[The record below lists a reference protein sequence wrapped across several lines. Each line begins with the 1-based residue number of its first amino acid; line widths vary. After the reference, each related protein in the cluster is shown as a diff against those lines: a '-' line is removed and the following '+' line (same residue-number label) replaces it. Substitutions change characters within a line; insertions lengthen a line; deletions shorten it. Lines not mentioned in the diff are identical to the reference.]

1 MLYYKRKTKGGNCLI
16 SNILTAIYVINA
28 LFALITILAK
38 PRDVAAIWA
47 WLLVLFALPIVGFFL
62 YLFFGRGL
70 TDKKKFYL
78 QQSDLRELEN
88 FGNFQEESLELY
100 DQAMENAEQQQFV
113 DFFSALNRMPLTR
126 KNHVKIFTDGTAKFN
141 ALMDDIRA
149 AKYSIHIEYYAFAT
163 DTIGNKILKLLED
176 KAAEGVEVRLLYD
189 AFGSKET
196 KAKDFNRL
204 IKKGGHVQTFITS
217 QKALLKFRLNY
228 HDHRKIVV
236 IDGKTSYIGGFN
248 VADQYAGTTKKFGY
262 WRDTHLRIQG
272 PASSLLQL
280 RFLMDWN
287 VSSPE
292 KSKVA
297 YHLDYFFKLND
308 VHPQGNTNIQVI
320 ASGPNSDH
328 EQIKLAFIK
337 LITSAKKRLWI
348 QTPYLVPDDSVL
360 AALKIA
366 AASGID
372 IKIMI
377 PDKPDHPFIYR
388 ATQYY
393 ARQLIKEN
401 IEILVYEGGF
411 LHAKTMIMDDEI
423 CTVGSANQDIR
434 SYKLNFEANAVLYD
448 PQVIEALEAIF
459 VEDRKKC
466 QPMTTETIKEW
477 SKWLLFK
484 QQISRLFSPI
494 L

>member
-1 MLYYKRKTKGGNCLI
+1 LVT
-16 SNILTAIYVINA
+16 SILTAIYLVNA
-28 LFALITILAK
+28 LIALVTILVK

-47 WLLVLFALPIVGFFL
+47 WLLVLFALPVVGFFL

-78 QQSDLRELEN
+78 QQSDLKELEN
-88 FGNFQEESLELY
+88 FGDFQEESLELY
-100 DQAMENAEQQQFV
+100 NQVMDTPEQQQFV
-113 DFFSALNRMPLTR
+113 DFFSGLNRMPLTR
-126 KNHVKIFTDGTAKFN
+126 KNQVKIFTDGTAKFD
-141 ALMDDIRA
+141 ALMKDIQA
-149 AKYSIHIEYYAFAT
+149 AKFSIHIEYYAFVT
-163 DTIGNKILKLLED
+163 DTIGTQILKLLEE
-176 KAAEGVEVRLLYD
+176 KAAAGVEVRLLYD
-189 AFGSKET
+189 AFGSKKT
-196 KAKDFNRL
+196 KHKDFTQLCKN
-204 IKKGGHVQTFITS
+204 GGHVQTFITS

-236 IDGKTSYIGGFN
+236 IDGKISYIGGFN

-272 PASSLLQL
+272 AAASLLQM

-287 VSSPE
+287 VSSPVGE
-292 KSKVA
+292 KVA
-297 YHLDYFFKLND
+297 YHLDYFFKIKD
-308 VHPQGNTNIQVI
+308 VSPQGNTNIQII

-348 QTPYLVPDDSVL
+348 QSPYLVPDDSVV

-366 AASGID
+366 AASGVD

-401 IEILVYEGGF
+401 IEILVYQNGF

-434 SYKLNFEANAVLYD
+434 SYKLNFEANAILYD
-448 PQVIEALEAIF
+448 PQVIQQLEAIF
-459 VEDRKKC
+459 IEDRKQC
-466 QPMTTETIKEW
+466 QLMTPEVVRKM

>member
-1 MLYYKRKTKGGNCLI
+1 MVT
-16 SNILTAIYVINA
+16 SILTAIYLVNA
-28 LFALITILAK
+28 LIALVTILVK

-47 WLLVLFALPIVGFFL
+47 WLLVLFALPVVGFFL

-78 QQSDLRELEN
+78 QQSDLKELEN
-88 FGNFQEESLELY
+88 FGDFQEESLELY
-100 DQAMENAEQQQFV
+100 NQVMDTPEQQQFV
-113 DFFSALNRMPLTR
+113 DFFSGLNRMPLTR
-126 KNHVKIFTDGTAKFN
+126 KNQVKIFTDGTAKFD
-141 ALMDDIRA
+141 ALMKDIQA
-149 AKYSIHIEYYAFAT
+149 AKFSIHIEYYAFVT
-163 DTIGNKILKLLED
+163 DTIGTQILKLLEE
-176 KAAEGVEVRLLYD
+176 KAAAGVEVRLLYD
-189 AFGSKET
+189 AFGSKKT
-196 KAKDFNRL
+196 KHKDFTQLCKN
-204 IKKGGHVQTFITS
+204 GGHVQTFITS

-236 IDGKTSYIGGFN
+236 IDGKISYIGGFN

-272 PASSLLQL
+272 AAASLLQM

-287 VSSPE
+287 VSSPVGE
-292 KSKVA
+292 KVA
-297 YHLDYFFKLND
+297 YHLDYFFKIKD
-308 VHPQGNTNIQVI
+308 VSPQGNTNIQII

-348 QTPYLVPDDSVL
+348 QSPYLVPDDSVV

-366 AASGID
+366 AASGVD

-401 IEILVYEGGF
+401 IEILVYQNGF

-434 SYKLNFEANAVLYD
+434 SYKLNFEANAILYD
-448 PQVIEALEAIF
+448 PQVIQQLEAIF
-459 VEDRKKC
+459 IEDRKQC
-466 QPMTTETIKEW
+466 QLMTPEVVRKM

>member
-1 MLYYKRKTKGGNCLI
+1 M
-16 SNILTAIYVINA
+16 ILSVLTVIYFINA
-28 LFALITILAK
+28 IIAGITILLK

-47 WLLVLFALPIVGFFL
+47 WLLVLIALPVFGFFL

-88 FGNFQEESLELY
+88 FQNFQEESFELY
-100 DQAMENAEQQQFV
+100 SQKMPTEEQQQFT
-113 DFFSALNRMPLTR
+113 DFFSSLNRMPLTK
-126 KNHVKIFTDGTAKFN
+126 KNDVEIFTDGTEKFN
-141 ALMDDIRA
+141 ALMADIKKA
-149 AKYSIHIEYYAFAT
+149 QHSIHIEYYAFVT
-163 DTIGNKILKLLED
+163 DHIGTKILNLLEE

-189 AFGSKET
+189 AFGSKGT
-196 KAKDFNRL
+196 KVHHLNEL
-204 IKKGGHVQTFITS
+204 KKNGGFVQTFITS

-236 IDGKTSYIGGFN
+236 IDGKVGYIGGFN

-272 PASSLLQL
+272 AAASLLQM

-292 KSKVA
+292 KNRVA
-297 YHLDYFFKLND
+297 YQLDYFFKLEAL
-308 VHPQGNTNIQVI
+308 VPEANTSIQMI
-320 ASGPNSDH
+320 ASGPNSDR

-337 LITSAKKRLWI
+337 LITSAKKRVWI

-360 AALKIA
+360 AALKVA
-366 AASGID
+366 AASGVD
-372 IKIMI
+372 VKIMI

-393 ARQLIKEN
+393 GRLLMKEN
-401 IEILVYEGGF
+401 IEILIYNGGF
-411 LHAKTMIMDDEI
+411 LHAKTMIMDDEV

-448 PQVIEALEAIF
+448 KKIIDQLEAIF
-459 VEDRKKC
+459 LEDRKKC
-466 QPMTTETIKEW
+466 TTMTPEVVRDM
-477 SKWLLFK
+477 SKWLIFK